1 MDDKQKLTI
10 LVSKKYISEEDR
22 DEALKV
28 SDDSYTEAINYLI
41 HEKKIVTEDIIGQA
55 IAEYFNVRY
64 YDLNTYFPNK
74 QQTMSIPEEVAK
86 AYRVVLF
93 RENADS
99 VMVSTDRILN
109 LVNYDFD
116 STGGAAKEII
126 ESQVKSEQPA
136 ETDEKKGGLF
146 GGGKK
151 KKNEEEHKN
160 YITKEVVENVLK
172 GIFGKKVEFGY
183 SLTKDIE
190 KVFGAYKR
198 SLSARFIDIIN
209 QSSEI
214 APEIVD
220 EIARESIEARVSD
233 IHFEPQS
240 RKEARVRFRIDGVL
254 QNVGEIPMTFYQNVL
269 NLVKV
274 RAQLRTDEHFA
285 PQDGSIRFKFEDEE
299 PTDVRV
305 SIVPAIY
312 GEKIVM
318 RVLSNT
324 IKNIDLP
331 SLGFTSNNLKAIR
344 RASKLPFGM
353 ILVTG
358 PTGSGKST
366 TLFAVLKTLND
377 EGKNITTI
385 EDPVE
390 YRIPGVNHIQVNE
403 NLTFASGL
411 RAGMRQ
417 DPDIILV
424 GEIRDNETASIAI
437 NAALTGHLLLSTI
450 HANDSESTI
459 PRLLNMDVD
468 HFLVAST
475 LEVIV
480 AQRLV
485 RRICTSCVY
494 TYTMSEDE
502 IRDMINYGSEI
513 FKGKAITLYRGK
525 GCGNCNNTG
534 YKGRLGIYEILEMN
548 SDLKEAITRSAT
560 AEEIREIAAKHG
572 ATTMFDDG
580 LEKAKLGMTTIEEIL
595 RVATPPNQRNL

>member
-10 LVSKKYISEEDR
+10 LVEKKYISEEDR
-22 DEALKV
+22 DEALKHGK
-28 SDDSYTEAINYLI
+28 DSYTEAISYLL
-41 HEKKIVTEDIIGQA
+41 HTKKIITDDIIGQA

-74 QQTMSIPEEVAK
+74 QQTIIIPEDIAK

-99 VMVSTDRILN
+99 VMISTDRIMN
-109 LVNYDFD
+109 LVNYDLD
-116 STGGAAKEII
+116 TAEGVLKEVL
-126 ESQVKSEQPA
+126 ESQSTLEQ
-136 ETDEKKGGLF
+136 TSQDEKKGGFF

-151 KKNEEEHKN
+151 NSDQKEYKN
-160 YITKEVVENVLK
+160 YVTKEVVENVLK
-172 GIFGKKVEFGY
+172 GIFAKKIEFGY
-183 SLTKDIE
+183 SLTADIE
-190 KVFGAYKR
+190 KVFSAYKR
-198 SLSARFIDIIN
+198 SLSARFVDIIN

-220 EIARESIEARVSD
+220 EIAREAIEARASD

-240 RKEARVRFRIDGVL
+240 RTEARVRFRIDGVL
-254 QNVGEIPMTFYQNVL
+254 QSVGEIPMLFYQNVL

-274 RAQLRTDEHFA
+274 RSQLRTDEHFS
-285 PQDGSIRFKFEDEE
+285 PQDGAIRFTFENQE

-331 SLGFTSNNLKAIR
+331 NLGFTSSNLTAIR
-344 RASKLPFGM
+344 KATRLPFGM

-366 TLFAVLKTLND
+366 TLFAILKSLND

-485 RRICTSCVY
+485 RRICAACVY
-494 TYTMSEDE
+494 TYTLSEKDIIE
-502 IRDMINYGSEI
+502 MIGYESDVFRGPTN
-513 FKGKAITLYRGK
+513 TLYRGK

-534 YKGRLGIYEILEMN
+534 YKGRVGIYEILEMN
-548 SDLKEAITRSAT
+548 SELKLAVTRNAT
-560 AEEIREIAAKHG
+560 SEEIRGIASKYG

-580 LEKAKLGMTTIEEIL
+580 LEKAKLGLTTIEEIL
-595 RVATPPNQRNL
+595 RVATPPTKRSQ

>member
-74 QQTMSIPEEVAK
+74 QQAMAIPEEVAR

-99 VMVSTDRILN
+99 VMISTDRILN

-116 STGGAAKEII
+116 STGGTAKEIL
-126 ESQVKSEQPA
+126 ESQIKSEQPA

-151 KKNEEEHKN
+151 KKDEEYKN

-331 SLGFTSNNLKAIR
+331 SLGFTSKNLKAIR

-502 IRDMINYGSEI
+502 IRDMINYDSEI